1 MNEKRE
7 EIRVDKKLIAL
18 ITEENWVSRGC
29 GYFTPWGYTRAPE
42 KPVKPIDII
51 EMDGKEDPALLVSR
65 GIDDMLEKWAKEMPL
80 ALKEAAKANPV
91 PHWAVQ
97 ILSALAEKDLK
108 KRMESKKLFPVNFQ
122 EFLDSQK
129 VPEARR

>member
-1 MNEKRE
+1 MDKSIEKTN
-7 EIRVDKKLIAL
+7 KKMLAL
-18 ITEENWVSRGC
+18 ITEENWMSRRW
-29 GYFTPWGYTRAPE
+29 GYFAPWGYTRAPE

-65 GIDDMLEKWAKEMPL
+65 GIDDMLEKWVKEMPL

-91 PHWAVQ
+91 PYWAVK

-108 KRMESKKLFPVNFQ
+108 KRMESKKLFPANFQ
-122 EFLDSQK
+122 EFLDNQK